1 MPVEPDP
8 GACFWGAQCTMQPAP
23 PNTSAPCC
31 QEDATVRI
39 CRQILMVAVA
49 TWSLVVCAGDLE
61 DGIAAFEKH
70 DFNTAVR
77 LIKPL
82 AEQGIIEA
90 EYFMGTF
97 YMYGHGVPMDPPQ
110 ATVWFKRAFGHWETQ
125 ARAGNPAAMV
135 EVAGMLTSGLGV
147 DRDDKA
153 AAEWLRKAGELGDAD
168 AWAELG
174 GLYVEGT
181 GVPKDVAEGERL
193 LKKASAAGSVR
204 ANEMLAALSKRVDP
218 ASF

>member
-1 MPVEPDP
+1 
-8 GACFWGAQCTMQPAP
+8 MQPAP
-23 PNTSAPCC
+23 ANTSALRH
-31 QEDATVRI
+31 QEDATVGNS
-39 CRQILMVAVA
+39 RQMLLATVMAAVA
-49 TWSLVVCAGDLE
+49 AWSLAARAGELE

-77 LIKPL
+77 LLEPL
-82 AEQGIIEA
+82 AEQGNIEA

-97 YMYGHGVPMDPPQ
+97 YMYGHGVAMDPPQ

-125 ARAGNPAAMV
+125 ARAGDPAAMV

-153 AAEWLRKAGELGDAD
+153 AANWLRKAGDLGYAE

-174 GLYVEGT
+174 GLYVEGA
-181 GVPKDVAEGERL
+181 GVPRDLAEGERL
-193 LKKASAAGSVR
+193 LKKASSAGSVR
-204 ANEMLAALSKRVDP
+204 ASEMLAALSKRVEP

>member
-1 MPVEPDP
+1 M
-8 GACFWGAQCTMQPAP
+8 GNSRQMLL
-23 PNTSAPCC
+23 
-31 QEDATVRI
+31 ATV
-39 CRQILMVAVA
+39 MAAVA
-49 TWSLVVCAGDLE
+49 AWSLAARAGELE

-77 LIKPL
+77 LIEPL
-82 AEQGIIEA
+82 AEQGNIEA

-97 YMYGHGVPMDPPQ
+97 HMYGHGVAMDPAQ

-135 EVAGMLTSGLGV
+135 EVAGMLTAGLGV
-147 DRDDKA
+147 ARDDKA
-153 AAEWLRKAGELGDAD
+153 AVEWLRKAGDMGYVD

-174 GLYVEGT
+174 GLYVEGA
-181 GVPKDVAEGERL
+181 GVPKDPAQGERL
-193 LKKASAAGSVR
+193 LKKASRAGSAR
-204 ANEMLAALSKRVDP
+204 ADEMLAALSKRVEP